1 MIDKTVYLGYTWCQK
16 AEGWSRGKYILE
28 VLMTVYVVL
37 AIDRCEMIDHV
48 VCVCRTEKE
57 ARARARE
64 VLNDHFTGEYFEV
77 KMVEEEK

>member
-1 MIDKTVYLGYTWCQK
+1 
-16 AEGWSRGKYILE
+16 
-28 VLMTVYVVL
+28 MTVYVVL